1 MTAELRTSLRLNN
14 DLSVAEFVE
23 LCRLAELRDF
33 DQVWVSNDL
42 FLRSAAVLLTAAAGA
57 TERIGLGVGIMN
69 PYSMHPSEIAMMA
82 GTLQEVSGGRFLLGM
97 GAGAEEF
104 LQWAGIPRPGPL
116 AHTRQAMTQLRTLLD
131 GGRPAESD
139 PASGWTT
146 DAFLRFPTT
155 ATPLYLGGMSPKMLA
170 MAGELADGV
179 LPLLYPPEHYA
190 TAAAQVTTGAKAAG
204 RDPATIDLAA
214 CIWVSVDEDG
224 DLARA
229 ALAEKIAYYGASFAP
244 YLLERAGLS
253 LADFGPVQEALRT
266 GGIRA
271 ATPLVTEQM
280 LHLGI
285 AGTPHQ
291 VIDRCAGLMSM
302 GVRHLSFGPPLG
314 PDVLRAVNT
323 LGATVLPALTGR

>member
-1 MTAELRTSLRLNN
+1 MTAPLRTSLRLNN
-14 DLSVAEFVE
+14 DLSVTEFVE
-23 LCRLAELRDF
+23 LCRLAELRGF

-42 FLRSAAVLLTAAAGA
+42 FLRSAAVMLTAAAGA

-97 GAGAEEF
+97 AAGAEEF
-104 LQWAGIPRPGPL
+104 LHWAGIARPRPL
-116 AHTRQAMTQLRTLLD
+116 ATTREALTRLRALLD

-139 PASGWTT
+139 PGSGWTT
-146 DAFLRFPTT
+146 DAFLRFPTVP
-155 ATPLYLGGMSPKMLA
+155 TPLYLGGMSPKMLA
-170 MAGELADGV
+170 LAGELADGV

-190 TAAAQVTTGAKAAG
+190 TAAEQVAAGAGAAG
-204 RDPATIDLAA
+204 RDPAAIDLAA
-214 CIWVSVDEDG
+214 CIWVSVDDDG
-224 DLARA
+224 DRARA

-266 GGIRA
+266 GGIQA
-271 ATPLVTEQM
+271 ATPLVTSTM
-280 LHLGI
+280 LDLGI
-285 AGTPHQ
+285 AGTPEQ
-291 VIDRCAGLMSM
+291 VIARCTGLMAM

-314 PDVLRAVNT
+314 PDVLRSVDT
-323 LGATVLPALTGR
+323 LGRTVLPALTGR